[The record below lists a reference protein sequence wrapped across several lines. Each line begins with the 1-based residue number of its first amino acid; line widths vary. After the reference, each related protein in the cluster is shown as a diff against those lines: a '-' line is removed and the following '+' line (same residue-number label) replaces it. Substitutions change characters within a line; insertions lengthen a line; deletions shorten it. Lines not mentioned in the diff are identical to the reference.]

1 MCRWQV
7 NLCDPSNTCHSQ
19 RFRFGLRRCAIQ
31 INVYFTFLTVANDC
45 PTACAH
51 WLSTNKCLLI
61 KYSYTNLGSL
71 RKRSLIFITG
81 FTRGREA
88 VRHAFL
94 HQLSSDHRASVS
106 IIHMKHW
113 KLNSSEFFCLSTD
126 FVKNT
131 VNNEQYS
138 RHNQT
143 RTSSYGLPT
152 NLLIISTMQ
161 ETLYTNT
168 RNKNESLRYLC
179 TKFLQEFD
187 YERIS

>member
-1 MCRWQV
+1 MRYT
-7 NLCDPSNTCHSQ
+7 NQ
-19 RFRFGLRRCAIQ
+19 RLL
-31 INVYFTFLTVANDC
+31 YFLNSRQ
-45 PTACAH
+45 
-51 WLSTNKCLLI
+51 WLS
-61 KYSYTNLGSL
+61 YSLCPLTEYKQMSSHKVLVYNLGSFQ
-71 RKRSLIFITG
+71 KRSLIFTPG
-81 FTRGREA
+81 FTRSRKA

-187 YERIS
+187 SERIS